1 MSHSVQQSSYDVHR
15 AARRLRAEATTTLCS
30 LAARTMS
37 RLAKR
42 LARAL
47 RARRDARLLSEM
59 NDHMLRDIGTTR
71 SFAEEARL
79 FRPWD

>member
-1 MSHSVQQSSYDVHR
+1 MSHPVQHSSYELHL
-15 AARRLRAEATTTLCS
+15 AARQMRGELTAALCK
-30 LAARTMS
+30 LAARTMAS
-37 RLAKR
+37 LAR
-42 LARAL
+42 QFARAL
-47 RARRDARLLSEM
+47 KARRDARFLSEM